1 MATQTFSP
9 KPFLPSLHFS
19 KRPPT
24 SISTFSRRG
33 LSVVASA
40 TTATWTPAPLSVVS
54 PATSDSSIF
63 HVVADLSS
71 SPSLSTSYSSPG
83 QYLQVRVGGSE
94 SKPAFMAIASPPTVE
109 GKFEFLI
116 KRVPGSTA
124 ELICGLKEGDLV
136 ELGPVMGKGFPI
148 ERIEGPEG
156 ADSVFIFATGTGIS
170 AIRSLIESDF
180 PTNKKAD
187 VRLYYGARNLQ
198 IMAYQDRFQAWES
211 SGVTVVPVLSQP
223 DNSWIGET
231 GYVQNAF
238 LKTKPALNPSSTGV
252 VLCGQKEMA
261 EEITSAFLAD
271 GVPKDRILTNF

>member
-1 MATQTFSP
+1 MATCTFSS

-19 KRPPT
+19 KRPLA
-24 SISTFSRRG
+24 SISRFSRRI
-33 LSVVASA
+33 SVSASA
-40 TTATWTPAPLSVVS
+40 TTATWTPAPLSLVS
-54 PATSDSSIF
+54 PATSDSSVF

-71 SPSLSTSYSSPG
+71 SPSLSTSYSAPG
-83 QYLQVRVGGSE
+83 QYLQLKISGSE

-109 GKFEFLI
+109 GRFEFLV

-148 ERIEGPEG
+148 ERIKGPE
-156 ADSVFIFATGTGIS
+156 ATDTVFIFATGTGIS

-198 IMAYQDRFQAWES
+198 IMAYQDRFETWES

-231 GYVQNAF
+231 GYVQDAF
-238 LKTKPALNPSSTGV
+238 LRTKPALNPSSTGV
-252 VLCGQKEMA
+252 VLCGHKQMA
-261 EEITSAFLAD
+261 EEITSALVAD
-271 GVPKDRILTNF
+271 GVPKDKILMNF